1 MPARIS
7 GWALL
12 ALLCLPLPALAQ
24 PTPRIAIIIDDI
36 GYHRERGLRA
46 INLPAAITCAVI
58 PRSPHGPRLARE
70 AKRRGREIIIHMPMS
85 ASNGHTLDAGGID
98 TEMAPEL
105 ISARIEEAFALLP
118 QAAGMNNHM
127 GSLATSN
134 ATTMDSVMSALAGHR
149 AFFIDSR
156 TSAASVAEATA
167 RAHGLAALG
176 RDVFLDNERDLMAI
190 NDQFN
195 QLLRIARHRGTAI
208 AIGHP
213 YPETLEY
220 LERVLPLMEEAG
232 IEVVPVST
240 LLPDGGLRAA
250 GQRQPAV
257 GEGVAEGDARS

>member
-1 MPARIS
+1 MPTSKR
-7 GWALL
+7 WWLLL
-12 ALLCLPLPALAQ
+12 ALVLHLPLTAAAQ

-36 GYHRERGLRA
+36 GYHHERGLRA

-85 ASNGHTLDAGGID
+85 ANNGHTLDAGGID
-98 TEMAPEL
+98 TDMAPEL

-134 ATTMDSVMSALAGHR
+134 TDTMDSVMTALAEHR

-167 RAHGLAALG
+167 RAHGLGTLG
-176 RDVFLDNERDLMAI
+176 RDVFLDNERNLMAI

-195 QLLRIARHRGTAI
+195 QLLRIARRRGTAI

-220 LERVLPLMEEAG
+220 LERVLPLMEEVG

-240 LLPDGGLRAA
+240 LLPDNGLRAA
-250 GQRQPAV
+250 GQRQPVAV
-257 GEGVAEGDARS
+257 DGDARS

>member
-1 MPARIS
+1 VPARNRR
-7 GWALL
+7 WPLL
-12 ALLCLPLPALAQ
+12 ALLLCLPLPAAAQ
-24 PTPRIAIIIDDI
+24 SPVPRIAIIIDDI

-98 TEMAPEL
+98 TDMAPSMV
-105 ISARIEEAFALLP
+105 SARIEEAFALVP
-118 QAAGMNNHM
+118 QAEGMNNHM
-127 GSLATSN
+127 GSLATSH
-134 ATTMDSVMSALAGHR
+134 AATMDSVMTALARHR

-176 RDVFLDNERDLMAI
+176 RDVFLDNERSLMAI

-195 QLLRIARHRGTAI
+195 QLLRIARRRGTAI

-220 LERVLPLMEEAG
+220 LERVLPLMEDAG

-240 LLPDGGLRAA
+240 LLPDTGLRAA

-257 GEGVAEGDARS
+257 VEGDARS